1 MERAGKLFIQ
11 FKEFI
16 AAVKSGKRAVM
27 YAPDYVVMSQNAYQD
42 LIGNKP
48 GNKPVPVDI
57 VMEAGKDYYW
67 ERRLK

>member
-1 MERAGKLFIQ
+1 
-11 FKEFI
+11 
-16 AAVKSGKRAVM
+16 M